1 MCFSIERLYLDRH
14 FQQVWQIWVDNSR
27 PLEHN
32 LLFFP
37 DPTMW
42 SSLPPEV
49 VSHILSLVLL
59 DNPVAALTLTSV
71 CWQFRG
77 IVNRSPYWPWIH
89 INDFIKSHFKC
100 DLDINHSPSSPYMH
114 TVSVRRLRNTAG
126 KGSGL
131 ALKVQEIIQNSTL
144 SAGGR
149 WTSAWL
155 QLKQSTSPC
164 CFIVKDIFWL

>member
-1 MCFSIERLYLDRH
+1 MTFGS
-14 FQQVWQIWVDNSR
+14 V
-27 PLEHN
+27 HN

-37 DPTMW
+37 DPTIW